1 MHYLNLALPE
11 VDCKANTVIETHN
24 KYGAPA
30 TVSSTGG
37 RYFWLVVDGSIPAS
51 MEVSIMNAAWDQV
64 ASMENAAP
72 TAIYSLIQ
80 NEGECWFGTAFW
92 QGKPAALLSVSSW
105 ATTE

>member
-1 MHYLNLALPE
+1 
-11 VDCKANTVIETHN
+11 
-24 KYGAPA
+24 
-30 TVSSTGG
+30 
-37 RYFWLVVDGSIPAS
+37 
-51 MEVSIMNAAWDQV
+51 MNAAWDQV

-92 QGKPAALLSVSSW
+92 QGKAASLLSVSSW